1 VAIEWGEHLST
12 GVAWQDREHKELL
25 KRFNELVTAIDE
37 GRGQEEV
44 TRLFTFLDDYVVAHF
59 HHEEQAMSRFSYPDM
74 LVHLEEH
81 THFIDDLSRVKAGS
95 RGSADDLAELI
106 RKRLVSWILNHLG
119 STDKSLGAFLRER
132 PGERGP

>member
-1 VAIEWGEHLST
+1 MVIEWGVHLST

-25 KRFNELVTAIDE
+25 RRFNELVTAIDE
-37 GRGQEEV
+37 GRGPEEV
-44 TRLFTFLDDYVVAHF
+44 KRLFTFLDDYVVAHF

-81 THFIDDLSRVKAGS
+81 THFIDDLFRVKAGS
-95 RGSADDLAELI
+95 QGSADDLAELI

-119 STDKSLGAFLRER
+119 STDKFLGAFLRER